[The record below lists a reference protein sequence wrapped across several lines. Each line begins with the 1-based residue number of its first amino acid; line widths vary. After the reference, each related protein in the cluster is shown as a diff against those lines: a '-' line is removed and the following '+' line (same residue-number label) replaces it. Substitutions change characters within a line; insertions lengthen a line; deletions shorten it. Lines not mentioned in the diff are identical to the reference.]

1 MPFLRAST
9 DISVF
14 TIASPDRVTSQKLR
28 QHAFR
33 PIDDLKTETLAAG
46 WTSIEDMA
54 DTAFQSSPEYG
65 EWLCF
70 ALRVDRRSI
79 PGAVLKR
86 HFEDALK
93 EERGNM
99 ARAGA
104 DVPIVSRARKKEL
117 KEQLMLRLLPHV
129 EPVPSLV
136 DVAMNMHTGLTF
148 VSTASKGLL
157 QLFQDT
163 AAASFGV
170 TPEPLPLPE
179 DPQTPLRAI
188 FDGEVHTDFNGHA
201 YAFSQGGQVTLSGI
215 SSEDEAVT
223 IVAKNDLSSAQ
234 AGLEAGF
241 SIDKLRIRMERD
253 GEAFAWQF
261 SLTPELTLLAVRT
274 PKTEESVGEAALLE
288 KLYLFEQCVG
298 AVRTLF
304 CV

>member
-14 TIASPDRVTSQKLR
+14 TIASPDRVTPQKLR

-33 PIDDLKTETLAAG
+33 PIDDLKTVTLAAG

-54 DTAFQSSPEYG
+54 DTAFQASPEYG

-79 PGAVLKR
+79 PGAVLRK
-86 HFEDALK
+86 HYEDALK
-93 EERGNM
+93 EERENM
-99 ARAGA
+99 AQAGA
-104 DVPIVSRARKKEL
+104 DVPIVSRTRKKEL
-117 KEQLMLRLLPHV
+117 KEQLVLRLLPHM

-136 DVAMNMHTGLTF
+136 DVAMNMHTGLTL

-170 TPEPLPLPE
+170 TPEPLPQPE
-179 DPQTPLRAI
+179 DPQAPLRAI
-188 FDGEVHTDFNGHA
+188 FDGEVHAGFNGHA
-201 YAFSQGGQVTLSGI
+201 YTFSPGGQITLSGI
-215 SSEDEAVT
+215 SSENEIVT
-223 IVAKNDLSSAQ
+223 IVAKNDMASAQ
-234 AGLEAGF
+234 AGMEAGF
-241 SIDKLRIRMERD
+241 SIDKLKITMERD

-261 SLTPELTLLAVRT
+261 SLTPELTFLAVRS
-274 PKTEESVGEAALLE
+274 PKTEESSGEAALLE

-304 CV
+304 GV

>member
-1 MPFLRAST
+1 
-9 DISVF
+9 
-14 TIASPDRVTSQKLR
+14 
-28 QHAFR
+28 
-33 PIDDLKTETLAAG
+33 
-46 WTSIEDMA
+46 MA

-79 PGAVLKR
+79 PGAVLKK
-86 HFEDALK
+86 HLEDALK
-93 EERGNM
+93 EERENM
-99 ARAGA
+99 VRAGA
-104 DVPIVSRARKKEL
+104 DVPIVSRTRKKEL
-117 KEQLMLRLLPHV
+117 KDQLVLRLLPHV

-136 DVAMNMHTGLTF
+136 DVAMNMHTGLTL

-163 AAASFGV
+163 AATSFGV
-170 TPEPLPLPE
+170 TPEPLPQPE
-179 DPQTPLRAI
+179 DPQAPLRAI
-188 FDGEVHTDFNGHA
+188 FDGEVRADFNGYA

-223 IVAKNDLSSAQ
+223 IVAKNDMASAQ

-241 SIDKLRIRMERD
+241 SIDRLKINMERD

-274 PKTEESVGEAALLE
+274 PKTEESAGEAALLE

-304 CV
+304 GV